1 MVAFM
6 DFSAA
11 TARLVPSLR
20 LAVRLHKAPSETLM
34 AFDSLLPFT
43 RVQEFTFSRRSKM
56 SSPNLVLEGRTG
68 DAYEEQAFRHF
79 LLLERDRASAG
90 GRKCLLLLVSL
101 RRDPDQGTREMS
113 RQIGSSVLT
122 GLEESIREV
131 DFIGW
136 YRDRHV
142 AGAVLTQGLDTPGDQ
157 MRSAIAD
164 RVKRTLSRRLPGD
177 VASRL
182 RVRVLP
188 LGKASNS

>member
-1 MVAFM
+1 
-6 DFSAA
+6 
-11 TARLVPSLR
+11 
-20 LAVRLHKAPSETLM
+20 M
-34 AFDSLLPFT
+34 AFDSLLSFT
-43 RVQEFTFSRRSKM
+43 RVQEFTLSR
-56 SSPNLVLEGRTG
+56 SSSSSAVVLEGRTG

-79 LLLERDRASAG
+79 LHLERERASAG

-101 RRDPDQGTREMS
+101 RRHPDRGTREMA
-113 RQIGSSVLT
+113 RQIGSAVLT
-122 GLEESIREV
+122 GLEESVREV

-142 AGAVLTQGLDTPGDQ
+142 AGAVLTQGLDAPGDQ
-157 MRSAIAD
+157 TRGAIAD